1 MGHFAFSNFIFQNIF
16 NVKKII
22 YINVII
28 YYINISMGD
37 KEEIFPKCYK
47 GGVIITET
55 GDGTTI
61 NSQSLCEDEPPG
73 GGGGLWDS
81 SGKETICDI
90 NLINRYKEAE
100 EENMLAYQRI
110 IESGG
115 SEDDKT
121 NAENAVAAA
130 MINRN
135 NAIKN
140 CLNEITALENGQF
153 GIDEASDANSE
164 LKMVARAQKERALKE
179 FQKLMATRDNK
190 HRIIK
195 INSDFSKR
203 YDAYTE
209 IFRLLF
215 FLSIPLV
222 LLAYL
227 NKLEMINNLVYF
239 RGALLIIVV
248 GVLMTFTKLMDIYS
262 RSNMDFDKY
271 AWNEKSVKEDS
282 INAAK
287 KAYNKR
293 SGINISGISLDKDGN
308 QHPSFYCDISNPDT
322 TKRSCWDPSRMKC
335 VKGPAKTAGTEKEK
349 NYCQASATTTTTT
362 TAPAVSNTAT
372 DVTTDHW
379 HGSTISDPT
388 TAVES
393 GYDTIPLDV
402 GTTSDSTASGAHM
415 TGANLTGG
423 DHNHPHP
430 ATST

>member
-1 MGHFAFSNFIFQNIF
+1 MA
-16 NVKKII
+16 
-22 YINVII
+22 
-28 YYINISMGD
+28 
-37 KEEIFPKCYK
+37 KCYK

-55 GDGTTI
+55 DGGTTI
-61 NSQSLCEDEPPG
+61 NSQSLCEDNPPG
-73 GGGGLWDS
+73 GAGGLWMD
-81 SGKETICDI
+81 TVCDI

-115 SEDDKT
+115 SADDKK

-153 GIDEASDANSE
+153 GIDEASYANDE

-287 KAYNKR
+287 RAYMR
-293 SGINISGISLDKDGN
+293 AL
-308 QHPSFYCDISNPDT
+308 
-322 TKRSCWDPSRMKC
+322 
-335 VKGPAKTAGTEKEK
+335 
-349 NYCQASATTTTTT
+349 
-362 TAPAVSNTAT
+362 
-372 DVTTDHW
+372 
-379 HGSTISDPT
+379 
-388 TAVES
+388 
-393 GYDTIPLDV
+393 LDV
-402 GTTSDSTASGAHM
+402 IIYTFIFCEIW
-415 TGANLTGG
+415 LL
-423 DHNHPHP
+423 
-430 ATST
+430 

>member
-22 YINVII
+22 YINVKL
-28 YYINISMGD
+28 YYINISMGSVVV
-37 KEEIFPKCYK
+37 EKCYK
-47 GGVIITET
+47 NGKVVDGVTTKAECDNEGGAFGGATNET
-55 GDGTTI
+55 V
-61 NSQSLCEDEPPG
+61 
-73 GGGGLWDS
+73 
-81 SGKETICDI
+81 CDI

-110 IESGG
+110 IESNG
-115 SEDDKT
+115 SAEDKR
-121 NAENAVAAA
+121 NAEDAVAAA

-153 GIDEASDANSE
+153 GINEAGDANDE
-164 LKMVARAQKERALKE
+164 LQMVARAQKERALKE

-271 AWNEKSVKEDS
+271 AWNEKSLKEDS

-287 KAYNKR
+287 RAYNKR
-293 SGINISGISLDKDGN
+293 SGINISGISLDKGGN
-308 QHPSFYCDISNPDT
+308 QHPSFYCDISNSNP
-322 TKRSCWDPSRMKC
+322 TKLTCWDPSRMKC
-335 VKGPAKTAGTEKEK
+335 VSGSAQGAGNWPISKNNFCSTSAAGGTAGGTG
-349 NYCQASATTTTTT
+349 
-362 TAPAVSNTAT
+362 
-372 DVTTDHW
+372 VTTDHW
-379 HGSTISDPT
+379 HGLTLSDPA

-393 GYDTIPLDV
+393 GFDTTNSQPLEV
-402 GTTSDSTASGAHM
+402 GTTSDSTASTAHMAGAH
-415 TGANLTGG
+415 LTGG
-423 DHNHPHP
+423 KHNHPHP
-430 ATST
+430 ATSS

>member
-1 MGHFAFSNFIFQNIF
+1 MA
-16 NVKKII
+16 
-22 YINVII
+22 
-28 YYINISMGD
+28 
-37 KEEIFPKCYK
+37 KCYK
-47 GGVIITET
+47 GGKIITKLD
-55 GDGTTI
+55 DGTTTI
-61 NSQSLCEDEPPG
+61 DSRTLCENAPPG
-73 GGGGLWDS
+73 GGGGIWDS
-81 SGKETICDI
+81 GGLETTCDI

-110 IESGG
+110 IEQSP
-115 SEDDKT
+115 DDTTAKE

-153 GIDEASDANSE
+153 GINEASNANDE
-164 LKMVARAQKERALKE
+164 LSMVARAQKERALKE

-282 INAAK
+282 INAARR
-287 KAYNKR
+287 AYNKR
-293 SGINISGISLDKDGN
+293 SGINISGISLDKGEH
-308 QHPSFYCDISNPDT
+308 QPQLYCDGT
-322 TKRSCWDPSRMKC
+322 TSCWEPSLMKC
-335 VKGPAKTAGTEKEK
+335 REGAAQGPGDWPISKNNFCLTPAGGGGGGGGAVGVTNEHYHW
-349 NYCQASATTTTTT
+349 NDSAGPTGS
-362 TAPAVSNTAT
+362 AVP
-372 DVTTDHW
+372 DGV
-379 HGSTISDPT
+379 GG
-388 TAVES
+388 V
-393 GYDTIPLDV
+393 V
-402 GTTSDSTASGAHM
+402 GTTQLSGDDLTNAQDAHETVHPLDASTHI
-415 TGANLTGG
+415 
-423 DHNHPHP
+423 HPH
-430 ATST
+430 S